1 MVQGR
6 GCGSGGLVQSS
17 VLSTSGQWPPSFAT
31 ASTSTAA
38 RVITTVCWLDGWSWP
53 ICDSGDLHRS
63 VTTPVQWWTR
73 RYESVFNL
81 QITALTWRIMFLFYV
96 CVQNR
101 RTLGWDIF
109 VGWCFKNKIWSS
121 FVQPTTVCLLCTMN
135 VWLWDVDEWLDVI
148 KSRKPQ
154 EVQYLIAA
162 LCLPGV

>member
-1 MVQGR
+1 MQWSYAGMYFMLKRRYWKMNCIVYWTELWAYRWWLCCLMGWCK
-6 GCGSGGLVQSS
+6 GEVAAVAAWCSPQSS
-17 VLSTSGQWPPSFAT
+17 APVATQLCHGQHQH
-31 ASTSTAA
+31 TAA

-109 VGWCFKNKIWSS
+109 V
-121 FVQPTTVCLLCTMN
+121 
-135 VWLWDVDEWLDVI
+135 VD
-148 KSRKPQ
+148 
-154 EVQYLIAA
+154 A
-162 LCLPGV
+162 